1 MRLKYISGLKKSK
14 IKLQRLT
21 GEERSVFVQILGNL
35 ITTTKFMTKTSVDWE
50 RSLER
55 ERQFRQGKGNLKMQ
69 TVSRLTTMTLNVKTN
84 VKL

>member
-35 ITTTKFMTKTSVDWE
+35 RTMTKFMTKTSVDWE
-50 RSLER
+50 RTETRTSVSGGKRKLEDADGR
-55 ERQFRQGKGNLKMQ
+55 
-69 TVSRLTTMTLNVKTN
+69 
-84 VKL
+84 

>member
-50 RSLER
+50 RTGTRTSVSAGKRKLEDADG
-55 ERQFRQGKGNLKMQ
+55 Q
-69 TVSRLTTMTLNVKTN
+69 
-84 VKL
+84 

>member
-35 ITTTKFMTKTSVDWE
+35 RTTTKFMTKTSVDWE
-50 RSLER
+50 RTGTRTSVSAGKRKLEDADGR
-55 ERQFRQGKGNLKMQ
+55 
-69 TVSRLTTMTLNVKTN
+69 
-84 VKL
+84 